1 LLISAGAVADPA
13 ISIKISCVKA
23 PLMTKKFFNNFFFG
37 EECFDEN
44 EEYFKFSYHFLLV
57 NMWFGVVV
65 TALFILIEWL
75 GLNTIGPPHIQMMQ
89 IFTTFGALLI
99 IILRGRKDRFF
110 PVALMYAVLCF
121 IEHMST
127 LLFVPQDE
135 FRLIWFY
142 IYFAGV
148 YIILGQKAGI
158 IVTVL
163 TIPGIIIAN
172 GYLAAP
178 FSQNAMTT
186 AVLSLLLTSL
196 ICYAYTSRSISFFRR
211 MTDAND
217 MLRVQAA
224 VDPLTGV
231 MNARAYYATTDRL
244 IQVGLRSGSPFS
256 VLFVDLDHFKSIN
269 DRYGHEA
276 GDAVLRSVAA
286 SLTADIRQSDALGRI
301 GGEEFSIFL
310 PDTDLNQAEV
320 LAEKLRK
327 SIEALT
333 PTVGDTQLKV
343 TASIGVAGNRP
354 DHRTIADI
362 QRSADQA
369 MYQAKKQGRNRVT
382 CFEHSAAH

>member
-1 LLISAGAVADPA
+1 MI
-13 ISIKISCVKA
+13 
-23 PLMTKKFFNNFFFG
+23 TKFLENFFFG
-37 EECFDEN
+37 NSEFDEN

-57 NMWFGVVV
+57 NMWFGVIV
-65 TALFILIEWL
+65 TALFIVIEWT

-89 IFTTFGALLI
+89 VFTVLGTLLI

-110 PVALMYAVLCF
+110 SVALMYAVLCF
-121 IEHMST
+121 IENMST
-127 LLFVPQDE
+127 FLFVPQDE

-142 IYFAGV
+142 IYFAGT

-158 IVTVL
+158 VATVL
-163 TIPGIIIAN
+163 TIPCIIIAN

-178 FSQNAMTT
+178 FSPNAMTT
-186 AVLSLLLTSL
+186 AILSLLLTSL

-211 MTDAND
+211 MNDANE

-244 IQVGLRSGSPFS
+244 IQVGLRSGAPFS

-276 GDAVLRSVAA
+276 GDTVLRSVAGC
-286 SLTADIRQSDALGRI
+286 LTANIRQSDALGRI

-310 PDTDLNQAEV
+310 PDTDLTQAEV
-320 LAEKLRK
+320 LAEKLRT

-333 PTVGDTQLKV
+333 PTVGDMRLKV

-362 QRSADQA
+362 QRIADQA